1 VPGPSL
7 ENWQGLLK
15 KTHLS
20 LELARRAILNGQLL
34 DGQTELPA
42 GKEGVAQTVEKLGY
56 VQIDT
61 IAAIQRA
68 HHHTLWT
75 RRPDYDPGA
84 LHELQARDR
93 RVFEYWG
100 HAVSYLPTCDYRYYL
115 PRMRSFDDPY
125 SKWERG
131 RREKYGHLMQPVLER
146 IRQEGPL
153 SSRDF
158 SPPPG
163 TERSTPPGTK
173 RSAQGRDPHKSAL
186 ELLHLK
192 GDLMVTERRNFQR
205 VYDLTE
211 RVLPEGTDTSLP
223 TDDEL
228 GQFLVRRALSAH
240 GVAREK
246 AIREHIDAASKETIS
261 KALGDLIE
269 TAQVIPLKIE
279 DQRATYYTLPET
291 IEKSARLQSTP
302 PRVHLLSPFDN
313 LIIQRERTRRLFGFD
328 YALECYVPAARRK
341 YGYFVL
347 PILWGENLVGRL
359 DPKAERKKKTL
370 ILRNLVFEPG
380 FKAGGDFL
388 SSFAGKLWD
397 FARFNRCEKVALE
410 KISPADLKPTLEHFF
425 EEHEP

>member
-1 VPGPSL
+1 MKRAPI
-7 ENWQGLLK
+7 
-15 KTHLS
+15 S
-20 LELARRAILNGQLL
+20 LELTRRAILNAQLL
-34 DGQTELPA
+34 DGQTELPL
-42 GKEGVAQTVEKLGY
+42 GKEGVAQAIEKLGY

-61 IAAIQRA
+61 IAVVQRA

-75 RRPDYDPGA
+75 RRPDYDPDA
-84 LHELQARDR
+84 LHELLAHDR

-100 HAVSYLPTCDYRYYL
+100 HAVSYLPTRDYRYYL
-115 PRMRSFDDPY
+115 PRMRALNDPY

-131 RREKYGHLMQPVLER
+131 RREKYGHLMPPVLER

-158 SPPPG
+158 APPPG
-163 TERSTPPGTK
+163 TKQSTPPPGTK
-173 RSAQGRDPHKSAL
+173 RSTPGRDPHKSAL
-186 ELLHLK
+186 ELLHLQ

-211 RVLPEGTDTSLP
+211 RVLPDGIDTSLP
-223 TDDEL
+223 TGDEL
-228 GQFLVRRALSAH
+228 GQFLVRRALAAH

-246 AIREHIDAASKETIS
+246 VIREHIDAASKDVIS
-261 KALGDLIE
+261 KAIADLVDA
-269 TAQVIPLKIE
+269 AQIIPLKIE
-279 DQRATYYTLPET
+279 DQRATYYALPET
-291 IEKSARLQSTP
+291 IEASARLGPAP

-347 PILWGENLVGRL
+347 PILWGETLVGRL

-380 FKAGGDFL
+380 LAAGGDFL
-388 SSFAGKLWD
+388 PSFAGKLWD
-397 FARFNRCEKVALE
+397 FARFNRCENMAFESV
-410 KISPADLKPTLEHFF
+410 SPADLKPTLEQLVKQG
-425 EEHEP
+425 